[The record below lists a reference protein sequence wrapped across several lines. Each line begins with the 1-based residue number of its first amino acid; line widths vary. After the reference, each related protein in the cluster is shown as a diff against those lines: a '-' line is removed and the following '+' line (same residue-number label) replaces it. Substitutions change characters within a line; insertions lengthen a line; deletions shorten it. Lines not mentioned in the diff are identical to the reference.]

1 VSKDSTG
8 DQAVFKAHH
17 EKSGENIKMSFG
29 LLKKIRDD
37 LSDKKSTVDERLD
50 RAFEVRR
57 ETQKEKTE
65 IAGMVILLKQ
75 FVQILNP
82 GKNTLNISNTPRA
95 K

>member
-1 VSKDSTG
+1 M
-8 DQAVFKAHH
+8 FKAHH
-17 EKSGENIKMSFG
+17 EKSGENTKMSFG

>member
-1 VSKDSTG
+1 
-8 DQAVFKAHH
+8 VFKAHH
-17 EKSGENIKMSFG
+17 EKSGENTKMSFG

-37 LSDKKSTVDERLD
+37 MSDKKSTVDERLD

-82 GKNTLNISNTPRA
+82 GKNTPKISNIPRA